1 MKLRKLASFLDKSHL
16 RPLLAACM
24 PARGIVGLNYHRIGD
39 GSRSELDRGLWSA
52 SEEGFDQQ
60 LAWLKLNSD
69 VISPAEIDLAR
80 RDSSGRHVLITFDDG
95 YKDNYDC
102 AVPTLR
108 RHGLTAT
115 FFIATGFIDDPRLAW
130 WDEIASQIRRTDRD
144 EIDLPQWLPQPQRL
158 VVGQREAVIRTMLR
172 KFKSL
177 PGDQAKRFLADLRDA
192 TQASP
197 PSLHHEDL
205 WMSWDMLR
213 EMDAAG
219 MTIGGHTT
227 ILSYPDPRP
236 RNNGQRY
243 GLRRA
248 SRRDQ
253 QRIDYFSYPVGNRI
267 VQSDS
272 ISACGF
278 RRRLRVPTMAVS
290 PASMPIATTCR
301 VAIEATSIEAGF
313 APSSTAAPVRP
324 PTGRYCLADP
334 QYVTTCQ
341 TAPVGL
347 GKIWSLR
354 EAEFNQR

>member
-80 RDSSGRHVLITFDDG
+80 KDSSGRHVLITFDDG

-219 MTIGGHTT
+219 MTIGGHTVNH
-227 ILSYPDPRP
+227 IVLS
-236 RNNGQRY
+236 GSSAAEQWTEISTC
-243 GLRRA
+243 A
-248 SRRDQ
+248 A
-253 QRIDYFSYPVGNRI
+253 RIETEIGKRMDYFSYPVGNRNSFN
-267 VQSDS
+267 QDS
-272 ISACGF
+272 IECLRKLGVAYAFSYYGGF
-278 RRRLRVPTMAVS
+278 AGINANRYD
-290 PASMPIATTCR
+290 MPR
-301 VAIEATSIEAGF
+301 VAIEPYIDRGWFRAIVELPRLFG
-313 APSSTAAPVRP
+313 RP
-324 PTGRYCLADP
+324 QDAI
-334 QYVTTCQ
+334 
-341 TAPVGL
+341 A
-347 GKIWSLR
+347 
-354 EAEFNQR
+354 